1 MADDL
6 LDHDADVTP
15 RHILVA
21 VDGSPASLAG
31 VRYAAGIAR
40 TAGARIDLLAVVDVS
55 STIYYG
61 GGVQQ
66 LELDRARVR
75 QRGARGRAAG
85 AARRAGDDVRRPGHA
100 AARIAHHAEVFGC
113 DLIVMGSR
121 GRGRTTAAL
130 FGSTSQGVLHATC
143 VPVLVLRTRADASVP
158 APA

>member
-21 VDGSPASLAG
+21 VDGSPASLNA

-40 TAGARIDLLAVVDVS
+40 TTGARLDLLAVVDVS

-61 GGVQQ
+61 GAVQQ
-66 LELDRARVR
+66 LELVERGYANAVREAAELVPPDVPVMTFVDR
-75 QRGARGRAAG
+75 
-85 AARRAGDDVRRPGHA
+85 GHA

-143 VPVLVLRTRADASVP
+143 VPVLVLRTPAAAPVA